1 MCASH
6 PEYMRTRVRATE
18 MFTAGGDVGEALALA
33 PFPLAVADIEV
44 DVDRGGQ
51 SLVAIGRDLNHEAV
65 LQQRKATRFNLTK
78 VSDSCPTERQKENLF
93 HLWIFFLQ

>member
-1 MCASH
+1 
-6 PEYMRTRVRATE
+6 

-33 PFPLAVADIEV
+33 PFPLAVADVEV

-65 LQQRKATRFNLTK
+65 LQQRKATRFNLSIRQLSYRKTEGEIIIYLYFFAI
-78 VSDSCPTERQKENLF
+78 DSSNF
-93 HLWIFFLQ
+93 